1 MILISKIMLKTFPRV
16 IDLAFIL
23 LAMISLQAC
32 AQEQLKST
40 TSSKVVDYETA
51 RKLFW
56 QELYPGGGETLYC
69 GRPFLP
75 TARKGFNIEHVFPM
89 SWASNGLNCGKR
101 KQCRA
106 SSDIFNIIEA
116 DLHNLFPSRTDIN
129 RARDSFKFAEIDGE
143 KRNFGREC
151 DFEINARNRVA
162 EPRPEAR
169 GDIARAMFYMATE
182 YREQGLELFRRQALL
197 LAEWHRADPPS
208 KQEQRRNDRIEQ
220 VQGNRNPYI
229 DDPDSLESLLK
240 KWY

>member
-1 MILISKIMLKTFPRV
+1 MISSFKILPRMYPWV
-16 IDLAFIL
+16 CHLAFIFML
-23 LAMISLQAC
+23 VISLQAC
-32 AQEQLKST
+32 AQEQQKNT
-40 TSSKVVDYETA
+40 NSSKLVDYEAA

-75 TARKGFNIEHVFPM
+75 KARKGFNIEHVFPM
-89 SWASNGLNCGKR
+89 SWATNGLNCGKR

-106 SSDIFNIIEA
+106 SSDVFNVIEA

-129 RARDSFKFAEIDGE
+129 RARDSFKFGEVDGE
-143 KRNFGREC
+143 KREFGREC

-162 EPRPEAR
+162 EPRLEAR

-229 DDPDSLESLLK
+229 DDPDSLQSLVK